1 MATIGGLLTFI
12 AVYGF
17 YAILVLSFFFFPN
30 IITLVFLGIGIYM
43 FDIGDTI
50 FKRRTNDKEKD

>member
-1 MATIGGLLTFI
+1 
-12 AVYGF
+12 VNGF
-17 YAILVLSFFFFPN
+17 YSILVLSFFFSPN
-30 IITLVFLGIGIYM
+30 IITLVFLCIGIYM

>member
-17 YAILVLSFFFFPN
+17 YAILVLSFFFSPN
-30 IITLVFLGIGIYM
+30 AVTLLFMCVGVYM
-43 FDIGDTI
+43 FSMGRINNG
-50 FKRRTNDKEKD
+50 KEKD

>member
-17 YAILVLSFFFFPN
+17 YAILVLSFFFSPN
-30 IITLVFLGIGIYM
+30 IITLVFLCIGIYM

-50 FKRRTNDKEKD
+50 FKRRTNDKKKD